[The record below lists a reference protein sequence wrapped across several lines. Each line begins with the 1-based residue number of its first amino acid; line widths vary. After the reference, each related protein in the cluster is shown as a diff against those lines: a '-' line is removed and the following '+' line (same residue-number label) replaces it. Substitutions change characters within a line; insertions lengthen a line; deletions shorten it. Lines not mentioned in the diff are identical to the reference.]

1 MHQGNGDDTNREQ
14 TDGRVE
20 EGVGQGGGIPS
31 ALRTGDFFAS
41 TSHLIRTPLNGVIG
55 MTELLLETE
64 LTPRQRTYT
73 ETVLQ
78 SGERL
83 LRVVEDILDYSRLE
97 AGTMRPEKK
106 DFELRTLIKEATA
119 PFVELADDLG
129 LFLHYSVGHDVPDA
143 LRGDAGHIR
152 QVVSNLLRNSVAH
165 TREGEVYLRGVL
177 IDESDDAATIRLEVI
192 DTAPGISPEM
202 REELFSR
209 PKVPL
214 GESISTGMEPAI
226 SRRLAELMGGRLGVE
241 SDPEDGN
248 LFYLELRLEKQ
259 PDDVE
264 FTLAPRI
271 DLRGLRALV
280 VGGDPTGRELL
291 LGQLVSWET
300 RADHTDDGAGAL
312 AALTTAAAEGSPY
325 DLVILDTDQPD
336 AGVLE
341 LAREIKRGPAA
352 SGARVVL
359 MSSLTGDEL
368 GRSAPEA
375 GVDVLLT
382 KPIPGTRLYD
392 ALKAAVGSRPGTTGP
407 AEVESIRT
415 GPPPHLLVVE
425 DDPVNQLVA
434 GRMLESIGYTF
445 DVAGEGRAALEALP
459 KTAYAAVLMD
469 VQMPGMDGH
478 EATAE
483 IRRREREA
491 GDGRHIPI
499 LAMTANA
506 LQGDRERALEAG
518 MDDYISKPVKLDE
531 LRSALARWTS
541 PTHGSPTGDLAPDAE
556 AAEQPLDA
564 AALDSLRGLQVEGEP
579 DILGELVGAF
589 LGDSSAKLD
598 ELRAAVSRGDA
609 SAVEWAA
616 RELRSSCNDVGAR
629 RTARAAEDLEEAA
642 RLGDLAGAPA
652 KLSRLE
658 EELSRAQA
666 ALEAEIGRA

>member
-14 TDGRVE
+14 ADGRVE
-20 EGVGQGGGIPS
+20 EGAGQSIPS
-31 ALRTGDFFAS
+31 ALGTGDFFAS

-97 AGTMRPEKK
+97 AGTMRLETK

-129 LFLHYSVGHDVPDA
+129 LFLHYSVGHDMPDA
-143 LRGDAGHIR
+143 LRGDADHIK

-177 IDESDDAATIRLEVI
+177 IGESDDAATIRLEVI

-209 PKVPL
+209 PRVPL

-226 SRRLAELMGGRLGVE
+226 SRRLAKLMGGQLGVE

-264 FTLAPRI
+264 FTPAPRI

-291 LGQLVSWET
+291 LEQLVSWET
-300 RADHTDDGAGAL
+300 RADHADDGALAL
-312 AALTTAAAEGSPY
+312 AALRKAATEGSPY

-336 AGVLE
+336 AGVLG
-341 LAREIKRGPAA
+341 LARRIKEEPA
-352 SGARVVL
+352 SDTRVVL
-359 MSSLTGDEL
+359 LSSLTEEEL
-368 GRSAPEA
+368 GEPSVEI
-375 GVDVLLT
+375 GVDALLT
-382 KPIPGTRLYD
+382 KPVSGHRLLE
-392 ALKAAVGSRPGTTGP
+392 ALKAVASSSPGSAGP
-407 AEVESIRT
+407 EEAAEVLPT
-415 GPPPHLLVVE
+415 TPAHLLVVE

-434 GRMLESIGYTF
+434 GRMLESVGYTF
-445 DVAGEGRAALEALP
+445 DVARDGNEALEALP

-491 GDGRHIPI
+491 RDGRHIPI

-506 LQGDRERALEAG
+506 MQGDRERALQAG
-518 MDDYISKPVKLDE
+518 MDDYISKPVKVDE
-531 LRSALARWTS
+531 LRNALARWTS
-541 PTHGSPTGDLAPDAE
+541 PKNRPPTGDRAP
-556 AAEQPLDA
+556 AAEEPLDA
-564 AALDSLRGLQVEGEP
+564 AALDGLRGLQVEGEP
-579 DILGELVGAF
+579 DILDELVGAF
-589 LGDSSAKLD
+589 LGDASAKLD

-609 SAVEWAA
+609 SAAEWAA
-616 RELRSSCNDVGAR
+616 RDLRSSCNDVGAR
-629 RTARAAEDLEEAA
+629 RAARAAGDLEEAA
-642 RLGDLAGAPA
+642 RSGNLADAPA

-658 EELSRAQA
+658 EELVQARA
-666 ALEAEIGRA
+666 ALEEEIGPA

>member
-1 MHQGNGDDTNREQ
+1 MHQGNGDDVNREQ
-14 TDGRVE
+14 ADGRVE
-20 EGVGQGGGIPS
+20 EGVGQGGIPS

-64 LTPRQRTYT
+64 LSPRQRTYT

-97 AGTMRPEKK
+97 AGTMRLEKK
-106 DFELRTLIKEATA
+106 DFELRTLLKEATA

-143 LRGDAGHIR
+143 LRGDADHIR

-177 IDESDDAATIRLEVI
+177 IDDSDGAATIRLEVI
-192 DTAPGISPEM
+192 DTAPGVPPEM

-264 FTLAPRI
+264 FTPAPRF
-271 DLRGLRALV
+271 DLRGLRVLV

-300 RADHTDDGAGAL
+300 NADHADDGAGAL
-312 AALTTAAAEGSPY
+312 SALGAAASKGSPY
-325 DLVILDTDQPD
+325 DLVILDTDRPD

-341 LAREIKRGPAA
+341 LAREIKREPAA
-352 SGARVVL
+352 SGARVIL

-368 GRSAPEA
+368 GRSSPEA
-375 GVDVLLT
+375 GVDALLT
-382 KPIPGTRLYD
+382 KPVSGHRLLE
-392 ALKAAVGSRPGTTGP
+392 ALKTAAGSSPGSAGP
-407 AEVESIRT
+407 EEAAEVLPT
-415 GPPPHLLVVE
+415 TPAHLLVVE

-434 GRMLESIGYTF
+434 GRMLESIGHTF
-445 DVAGEGRAALEALP
+445 DVAGDGRAALEALP
-459 KTAYAAVLMD
+459 KADYAAVLMD
-469 VQMPGMDGH
+469 VQMPDMDGH

-506 LQGDRERALEAG
+506 MQGDRERALEAG
-518 MDDYISKPVKLDE
+518 MDDYVSKPVKLDE
-531 LRSALARWTS
+531 LRDALARWTS
-541 PTHGSPTGDLAPDAE
+541 PTNRPPTGDRTPAAE
-556 AAEQPLDA
+556 AAEEPLDA
-564 AALDSLRGLQVEGEP
+564 AALDGLRGLQVEGEP

-589 LGDSSAKLD
+589 LKDASAKLD
-598 ELRAAVSRGDA
+598 ELRNAVSRGDA
-609 SAVEWAA
+609 SAAEWAA
-616 RELRSSCNDVGAR
+616 RDLRSSCNDVGAGR
-629 RTARAAEDLEEAA
+629 AARAAEDLEETA
-642 RLGDLAGAPA
+642 RSGGLTDAPA

-658 EELSRAQA
+658 EELTRARA
-666 ALEAEIGRA
+666 ALEAEIGQA